1 MNASPDTPPPES
13 SDLIRADRLDF
24 AYPDQPL
31 FRALSFTVGP
41 GLSVVRA
48 GDGKGKSTLLRLMA
62 GALAPSAGQLWRAPA
77 TVFFADP
84 RDEREDALTARQC
97 LRAHAGRF
105 PDWNAAREQAMIE
118 RFGLAEH
125 LDKGLFMLS
134 TGTRRKVWLVAACAS
149 GARLVLLDQPFGAL
163 DAPARA
169 VVAQCLTEAARDPV
183 CGWVVADHELPAS
196 LADVVLAGV
205 IDLGD

>member
-1 MNASPDTPPPES
+1 MTASPDTPSPGPT
-13 SDLIRADRLDF
+13 DLIRADRLTF

-31 FRALSFTVGP
+31 FHALSFTVGP
-41 GLSVVRA
+41 GLTFVRA

-62 GALAPSAGQLWRAPA
+62 GELLPSAGQLLRAPV

-84 RDEREDALTARQC
+84 RDEREDALTARLC

-105 PDWNAAREQAMIE
+105 PDWSAAREQALIE

-134 TGTRRKVWLVAACAS
+134 TGTRRKVWLVAAFAS

-169 VVAQCLTEAARDPV
+169 VVAQWLTDAAADPV
-183 CGWVVADHELPAS
+183 CGWVVADHELAS
-196 LADVVLAGV
+196 GLIGVALAGL